1 MCDPHEADYFASHLP
16 TAKAAVLRINSPHG
30 AGSFGGSALHPINR
44 MSIFLADTNKN
55 Q

>member
-1 MCDPHEADYFASHLP
+1 MCDLHEADYFASHLP

-30 AGSFGGSALHPINR
+30 AGFIGGSVLHLINR
-44 MSIFLADTNKN
+44 IPIFLADTNKN